1 MLPPVSVPSPTV
13 LTQLSALYGSD
24 SESSR
29 EADEDSCEAP
39 SKRCRTEAI
48 AADGAHGTRGQLRTP
63 QEDASRQL
71 TLPPP
76 PLDDDEE
83 AAHTSS
89 GTWFDGRVRQLEHVD
104 GHFAVHVFVPV
115 SLDATRRSALERC
128 ALELSEVRSHSRERV
143 HALNP
148 SEYHISLSR
157 TAMLPKHELDGFTD
171 ALRVALQGC
180 APFHIPLSG
189 SLCELANDNRTR
201 FFAAIEC
208 GRARG
213 GQSAS
218 GAVIDAVDAVFARYQ
233 RPPFYKERRLHF
245 SIAWSLAP
253 LPPLV
258 GRLPTAAFGVGRA
271 DVLVDGVCCRI
282 GERTTVLKLAGG
294 GCGLEG
300 KPGRRTQVRT

>member
-48 AADGAHGTRGQLRTP
+48 VADGAHGTRGQLRTP

-294 GCGLEG
+294 GCGLQG
-300 KPGRRTQVRT
+300 KPERRNQVRT

>member
-1 MLPPVSVPSPTV
+1 MLPLVSVPSPTA

-104 GHFAVHVFVPV
+104 GHFAVHVFVPI

-128 ALELSEVRSHSRERV
+128 ALELSEVRSHGRERV

-180 APFHIPLSG
+180 APFLLPLSG

-294 GCGLEG
+294 GCGLQG
-300 KPGRRTQVRT
+300 KPERRTQVRT